1 MNIRKLAIMGVSGA
15 AGLGLIGVGSHAAFT
30 QNTAS
35 DQQVTAGT
43 MKVVLS
49 QGPATNASN
58 ATLNLPA
65 AGPESS
71 SFQTGDTLLTITNQG
86 NVAINAIE
94 NTINDTAGLTGA
106 NQALHNEVF
115 VCEASD
121 GGVIYN
127 GPLSAAPINIPVAG
141 GIAPN
146 GGTDTYSVNI
156 YAGTDQATACGAN
169 TTGQATPASPAP
181 NPAASSLNNDAEGG
195 VIDPSVTLS
204 YTA

>member
-1 MNIRKLAIMGVSGA
+1 MNIRKLAVLGVSGA

-49 QGPATNASN
+49 QGAATDSSGP
-58 ATLNLPA
+58 TLTLPA

-71 SFQTGDTLLTITNQG
+71 SFSTGDTLLTITNKG

-94 NTINDTAGLTGA
+94 NTINDNATLSGA
-106 NQALHNEVF
+106 NKYLHNEVF

-121 GGVIYN
+121 GNVIYN

-141 GIAPN
+141 GIAP
-146 GGTDTYSVNI
+146 GATDTYSVNI
-156 YAGTDQATACGAN
+156 YAGTDQLTACGAN
-169 TTGQATPASPAP
+169 VTGQNTPSA
-181 NPAASSLNNDAEGG
+181 PAANPNAASLNNDAQGG
-195 VIDPSVTLS
+195 VIDPSVTLT